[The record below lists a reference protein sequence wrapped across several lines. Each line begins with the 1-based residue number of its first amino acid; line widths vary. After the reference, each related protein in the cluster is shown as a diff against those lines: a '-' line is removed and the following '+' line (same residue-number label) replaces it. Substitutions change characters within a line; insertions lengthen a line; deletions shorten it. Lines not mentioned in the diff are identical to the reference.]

1 MGRVE
6 CRGGEWEIKRDG
18 VTGETVLRRCGTLIA
33 GREAFRMILKI
44 SQNLIFKLKNF
55 KLTNNFLLIF
65 FNRDSLSF
73 LPLIIIN
80 FL

>member
-65 FNRDSLSF
+65 
-73 LPLIIIN
+73 LIEIL
-80 FL
+80 FHFYP

>member
-33 GREAFRMILKI
+33 GREAFRMILK
-44 SQNLIFKLKNF
+44 NF
-55 KLTNNFLLIF
+55 SKFNF
-65 FNRDSLSF
+65 
-73 LPLIIIN
+73 
-80 FL
+80 